1 VPRREDDARDR
12 SGGVAAETLSRGAAF
27 VVFKLGV
34 GFPGDALESSAA
46 QCHSGEYSAEV
57 CTATLSMFCFFEIIF
72 LIVSSILLY

>member
-1 VPRREDDARDR
+1 MPRREDDARDR

-46 QCHSGEYSAEV
+46 QCHSGEYSAVV
-57 CTATLSMFCFFEIIF
+57 CTTATLSMFCFFEIIF
-72 LIVSSILLY
+72 